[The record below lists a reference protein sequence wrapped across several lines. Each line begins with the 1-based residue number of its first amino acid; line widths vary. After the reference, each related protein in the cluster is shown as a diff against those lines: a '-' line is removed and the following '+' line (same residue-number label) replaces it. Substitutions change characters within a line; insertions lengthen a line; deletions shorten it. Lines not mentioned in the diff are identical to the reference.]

1 MECVG
6 TEQILYCLIVA
17 TVVCSSHHAEVYL
30 LVLVNLVIERRG
42 ERDGEVVTMLCL
54 EVVHSVLA
62 CKVGVL
68 VGIVEAVPVDLAVSL
83 RSLPVVVCIL
93 PVGESLICTVSLVV
107 LIPHIE
113 VAAGQIL
120 PVVRLRVVRVV
131 IVELRA
137 LIHRV
142 ASEH

>member
-1 MECVG
+1 M
-6 TEQILYCLIVA
+6 
-17 TVVCSSHHAEVYL
+17 
-30 LVLVNLVIERRG
+30 IERRG

-93 PVGESLICTVSLVV
+93 PVGESLVCTVSLVV

-113 VAAGQIL
+113 VAA
-120 PVVRLRVVRVV
+120 PVVRLRVVRIV

>member
-6 TEQILYCLIVA
+6 TEQILYCLVVA
-17 TVVCSSHHAEVYL
+17 AVVCGCHHAEVYL
-30 LVLVNLVIERRG
+30 LVLVNLVIERRRK
-42 ERDGEVVTMLCL
+42 RDGEVVTMLCL
-54 EVVHSVLA
+54 EVVHGILA
-62 CKVGVL
+62 GKIGVL
-68 VGIVEAVPVDLAVSL
+68 VSIVEAVPVDLAVSL
-83 RSLPVVVCIL
+83 RSLPVVVCVL
-93 PVGESLICTVSLVV
+93 PVGESLVCTVSLVV